1 MSRLYAGV
9 RHVNGLVPAQILA
22 RADGS
27 VLAGMPADLRKDAAA
42 SWNRARK
49 DVLKR
54 TGYPLGLRGWNR
66 SLAEQSRFFHERY
79 SVRLFGNGPYN
90 DVRWYKGARYVRV
103 RGAAAAIP
111 GTSNHGWGLA
121 IDVDNYGGVGQ
132 FNNPRRLKT
141 YSTLARHGWSDTEGR
156 GIHEPWHLVY
166 VPSRDKYKSKRKRTL
181 KTDGKLGKGT
191 ITEWQKQRKT
201 RRDGVISVPS
211 SLIRSVQS
219 AINRKSG
226 HGGFRLKKGP
236 LTVDGVLGRRTWKAI
251 QSLLNV
257 WGARKS
263 GKKRISLKRPL
274 KVDGLPGRRT
284 VIALQKSLNKK
295 LW

>member
-1 MSRLYAGV
+1 MARTFAGT
-9 RHVNGLVPAQILA
+9 RHANGSVPTTILGH
-22 RADGS
+22 ADGS
-27 VLAGMPADLRKDAAA
+27 IIPNSPATLRKDAAA

-49 DVLKR
+49 DVKKR
-54 TGYPLGLRGWNR
+54 TGYTLGLRGWNR
-66 SLAEQSRFFHERY
+66 TLAEQQRFFFQRY
-79 SVRLFGNGPYN
+79 IPQTFGGK
-90 DVRWYKGARYVRV
+90 DARWYRGRRYVRV

-121 IDVDNYGGVGQ
+121 VDVDNYGGVGQ

-141 YSTLARHGWSDTEGR
+141 FAILAQHGWSDTEGR
-156 GIHEPWHLVY
+156 SIREPWHLVY
-166 VPSRDKYKSKRKRTL
+166 VPGRDKHKPKPRRTL
-181 KTDGKLGKGT
+181 TLDGKLGKGT
-191 ITEWQKQRKT
+191 VAEWQKQRRT
-201 RRDGVISVPS
+201 RRDGVISVRS

-236 LTVDGVLGRRTWKAI
+236 LTVDGILGRRTWKAI
-251 QSLLNV
+251 QSLMNV

-263 GKKRISLKRPL
+263 GKRRISLKRPL
-274 KVDGLPGRRT
+274 KVDGIPGRRT

-295 LW
+295 LWK